1 MVAGARYRNDP
12 VLVGRDAD
20 LRTLLRWMEG
30 VGQVRAV
37 TAVVTGTAGLGKTA
51 LVNEAVNRFA
61 ADDDAVLL
69 LRGVCLPLV
78 SFTVPFIGL
87 RSALRLPEGATAAT
101 VPSPPNLDE
110 TPARVPVLVDRWLDQ
125 IAQDRHVVLAIDD
138 VQWADQDTLDTLL
151 YLAAGPAARHLAIL
165 ATVRSSQ
172 GEDSGPV
179 DRWIAELR
187 RMPRVELLELEPLD
201 RAGTAEQVSTLLG
214 WPPDESLVDDIF
226 DRTRGHPYLTELT
239 VAGLSRGSTHL
250 PPDLP
255 ESVRSAVLGTFRSL
269 APETRAVLT
278 ALAVS
283 GRQLRPPELRRV
295 LHAGSSPAG
304 DEETFRAALVEASR
318 AGVVVEGEAG
328 VWFRHPL
335 TSELVNE
342 DLAPEEKRRWHALL
356 ARFEKDTKL
365 TPGGEFAHALRVAEH
380 HYQAAASGRAYRS
393 ALEAA
398 GLARSAG
405 AYEQE
410 LRLLLRALDL
420 SPSVDG
426 DAETRQELLGRAQR
440 AAMAAHGV
448 DEELR
453 LVDEILTFTGL
464 SDLARA
470 DYMIRRLT
478 LRAITQR
485 ERVGVEACEEV
496 LALTA
501 TAPTSSQ
508 HIRALSRWVDA
519 QVDLESPPSP
529 SVVDA
534 AAAALTTA
542 REIDEPGALA
552 NALESAAWVQLML
565 GNRDRAA
572 ELSEE
577 AADMAL
583 VAHEWVIFNN
593 SVYCAVQ
600 SSAGWVTPGSVRL
613 QRRRRMDLVEAKA
626 PHGYVAWLA
635 TSEAHDALSIG
646 AWEQCAEVLRH
657 IRSRDPGLYSNT
669 SARITAARLAVLQG
683 RQTEAESHIQR
694 VEELS
699 RDYSGFLLMPLDS
712 VRSEV
717 RLAAGDPEG
726 GFAAAMMGFER
737 PELPEL
743 AEWLLPLA
751 ARALAD
757 LAERERSAG
766 RNPEPVSARIDELV
780 DTHPAIVF
788 NVPPV
793 GDLGPLRMNG
803 LNLLYKSEVART
815 QATKEEPDNWLRTA
829 DALADALLPWE
840 EAYASQRLAE
850 SLLRGAGGARRV
862 GAARRAIRRGL
873 AVAEPLRAEPVISA
887 LNRLAKLANITLAES
902 SMSPKRA
909 PREAAE
915 LQLPPRLSTLTD
927 REREVLAHIASGE
940 TYAEIAAA
948 LFISEKTVSAH
959 VSHLLTKAGATNRVE
974 LAGLVGSLEAG
985 R

>member
-20 LRTLLRWMEG
+20 LETLLSLMRG
-30 VGQVRAV
+30 ADQIRAV
-37 TAVVTGTAGLGKTA
+37 TAVITGAAGLGKTA
-51 LVNEAVNRFA
+51 LVAEAVKRFA
-61 ADDDAVLL
+61 AGDGAVLL

-87 RSALRLPEGATAAT
+87 RSALRLPEGTASET
-101 VPSPPNLDE
+101 VPSPPDLDE
-110 TPARVPVLVDRWLDQ
+110 SPARVPVLVDRWLDKLT
-125 IAQDRHVVLAIDD
+125 QDRHVILTIDD

-172 GEDSGPV
+172 WEAAGPV

-214 WPPDESLVDDIF
+214 WPPDESLVDDVF
-226 DRTRGHPYLTELT
+226 DKTGGHPYLTELT
-239 VAGLSRGSTHL
+239 VAGLSRGSTQL

-269 APETRAVLT
+269 APDTRAALT
-278 ALAVS
+278 ALAVA
-283 GRQLRPPELRRV
+283 GRPLRPPELRRI
-295 LHAGSSPAG
+295 LDAGGSPAE
-304 DEETFRAALVEASR
+304 DEERLRAGLVEAVH
-318 AGVVVEGEAG
+318 AAVVVEADGG

-335 TSELVNE
+335 TPELLNE
-342 DLAPEEKRRWHALL
+342 DLAPDEKRRWHALL
-356 ARFEKDTKL
+356 ARFEEDTNPPTGSEL
-365 TPGGEFAHALRVAEH
+365 ARALRVAEH
-380 HYQAAASGRAYRS
+380 HHQAASDRAYRS
-393 ALEAA
+393 ALAA
-398 GLARSAG
+398 VRLAGDTG

-420 SPSVDG
+420 SPSVAG
-426 DAETRQELLGRAQR
+426 GAESRMELLTRAQR
-440 AAMAAHGV
+440 AAMAASAV

-453 LVDEILTFTGL
+453 LVDEILASTEL

-485 ERVGVEACEEV
+485 ELVGVEACEEV

-501 TAPTSSQ
+501 SEPTSSQ
-508 HIRALSRWVDA
+508 HVRALSRWVGT
-519 QVDLESPPSP
+519 QVDLQSTPSP
-529 SVVDA
+529 TVVSA

-542 REIDEPGALA
+542 REIGDTGALA
-552 NALESAAWVQLML
+552 SALESAAWVQLML

-577 AADMAL
+577 AGNTAL
-583 VAHEWVIFNN
+583 AAHDWVVFNN

-600 SSAGWVTPGSVRL
+600 STTGWLTPGSVRL
-613 QRRRRMDLVEAKA
+613 QQRRRMELVEAKA
-626 PHGYVAWLA
+626 PHAYVAWLA
-635 TSEAHDALSIG
+635 ASEAHDALTIG
-646 AWEQCAEVLRH
+646 AWQHCAEVLRH

-669 SARITAARLAVLQG
+669 SARIAAARLAVLQG
-683 RQTEAESHIQR
+683 RQIEAESHIQR
-694 VEELS
+694 VAELS
-699 RDYSGFLLMPLDS
+699 RDYSSFLLMPLDS

-717 RLAAGDPEG
+717 LLAAGDPEG

-757 LAERERSAG
+757 LAAREQSAG
-766 RNPEPVSARIDELV
+766 RSLDPVLARIDELV
-780 DTHPAIVF
+780 DAHPAVVF
-788 NVPPV
+788 YMPPV
-793 GDLGPLRMNG
+793 ADLGPLRENG
-803 LNLLYKSEVART
+803 LNLLYKSEISRAH
-815 QATKEEPDNWLRTA
+815 ATKDEPDNWLRTA
-829 DALADALLPWE
+829 NALADALLPWE
-840 EAYASQRLAE
+840 EAYACQRLSE

-862 GAARRAIRRGL
+862 GAARLAIRRGL
-873 AVAEPLRAEPVISA
+873 AVAEQLRAEPVIAS

-902 SMSPKRA
+902 STSPKRA
-909 PREAAE
+909 PHEAAE
-915 LQLPPRLSTLTD
+915 LQLPPRLSTLTN

-940 TYAEIAAA
+940 TYAEVAAA

-959 VSHLLTKAGATNRVE
+959 VSHLLTKTGTTNRVE
-974 LAGLVGSLEAG
+974 LARLVGSSD
-985 R
+985 